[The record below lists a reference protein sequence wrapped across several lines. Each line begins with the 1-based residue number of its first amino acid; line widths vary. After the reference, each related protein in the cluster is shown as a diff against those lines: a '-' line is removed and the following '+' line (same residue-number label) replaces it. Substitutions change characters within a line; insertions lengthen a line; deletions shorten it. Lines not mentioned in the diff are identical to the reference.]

1 MRRGITS
8 TIRFTLP
15 SEISVSNLIDAR
27 ITIKQIDCVCADHAL
42 KDMKLDTEENA
53 LKLQLLQ
60 EETLRLDARRE
71 AEIQLKVKLRGGTVL
86 ATPIYYAKVNE
97 ILNEEVI

>member
-15 SEISVSNLIDAR
+15 SEILITDLIDAR
-27 ITIKQIDCVCADHAL
+27 ITIKQRNQVCADHAL
-42 KDMKLDTEENA
+42 IDLEADLEENA
-53 LKLQLLQ
+53 LQLQLSQ
-60 EETLRLDARRE
+60 EETLHLTSQCN
-71 AEIQLKVKLRGGTVL
+71 AEIQLKVKLRGGAVL
-86 ATPIYYAKVNE
+86 ATPIYYAKVSE